1 MYFMQLASAYL
12 IEFERKRYR
21 YCNYWYY
28 FCMSTHWNSWV
39 LIVNTVMHFS
49 EYFRLLRWHIRHENP
64 INKGNYNYLLFSLS
78 EITKKLFVSFL
89 CENDFFMF
97 CFYLELLSPGS
108 NSSHKS
114 RFIHDSNSVNT
125 FTNILQSTLFTNR
138 ITRWRLLT

>member
-1 MYFMQLASAYL
+1 MDEVGDDVGEAVGETVGPPPVGVNVVGETVGPPPPSNCPYL
-12 IEFERKRYR
+12 
-21 YCNYWYY
+21 
-28 FCMSTHWNSWV
+28 
-39 LIVNTVMHFS
+39 S

-138 ITRWRLLT
+138 ITR